1 MNLARRSTDDVFT
14 GRTVTSLPGSL
25 LSATDAKNAASRA
38 LGVFLPDP
46 EFDGPDSSDGDEEE
60 EQEDDPTCPANDE
73 DV

>member
-14 GRTVTSLPGSL
+14 GRTATSLPGSL
-25 LSATDAKNAASRA
+25 LSATDAKNAVSRA

-60 EQEDDPTCPANDE
+60 EQEDDACPAADE